1 MKFGKLSVLTLVT
14 AGALAVAGQASAFA
28 PVWPAD
34 GDGPVTIVNG
44 VNTNGADPAGSA
56 VLWHSGATA
65 STSSL
70 QTAVVEAFCDAAQP
84 VDILEDARSYTV
96 APNPGGATDILKAG
110 VAKPDFWSVACIGK
124 PFNATTF
131 PYSSLAGKKILWS
144 KRDEGGSGVGVGPV
158 AAAYPLGFMKPSTG
172 AGNNCPGNDATIRN
186 YPRTVAGV
194 STTVWN
200 CTGFAVSVVPA
211 LSDPL
216 SEASASADGVRRV
229 ADIGTS
235 DIEPDKFAP
244 VFIENVS
251 SSDFNL
257 NGTRGEG
264 GDTLTDYDVGTLSKE
279 GMAQLIFN
287 TPVNLLMYQDLQRAQ
302 FPDGHPLYN
311 DCNPGS
317 TAGYN
322 TVVTVAPPLVN
333 TNIMGNTEKCMPSL
347 TASEIRAIMGTNGAV
362 RSATD
367 FQAEYTP
374 ATGILTYGT
383 GEYTPLSAT
392 TIYDVADVAAT
403 DNTIQICRRVEGSG
417 TQAQFN
423 AMLLGYPCDP
433 NAADG
438 SVDTL
443 RPEGES
449 LLFTPFV
456 TENESSGDVEKCLND
471 YNDGTNTNANATNRN
486 TAFRKR
492 WAIGVQ
498 SLEKN
503 TPSAVGVYGSRYRF
517 IKIDGFAPTLVNA
530 HAGDYFD
537 VGQQSLQYRT
547 GALPVVVDAFAA
559 LKSFIQDPLK
569 LPALNKVHAFGHSG
583 WLASP
588 SATFTPD
595 SKLSLTRPVSWFRR
609 VSFNAGV
616 ANTCALPSAFK
627 KTGGSA
633 VTVGPSNCSNNGGA
647 DQNCYTP

>member
-1 MKFGKLSVLTLVT
+1 MKFGKLSVLSLAT

-28 PVWPAD
+28 PLWPAD
-34 GDGPVTIVNG
+34 GDAADGTDPV
-44 VNTNGADPAGSA
+44 GSA

-70 QTAVVEAFCDAAQP
+70 QTAVVQAFCDPAQP

-96 APNPGGATDILKAG
+96 APNPAGATDILKAG
-110 VAKPDFWSVACIGK
+110 VAKPDFWSVACILKSGL
-124 PFNATTF
+124 PG
-131 PYSSLAGKKILWS
+131 SLATRAGDKLLWS
-144 KRDEGGSGVGVGPV
+144 KRDEGGSGVGVGPL
-158 AAAYPLGFMKPSTG
+158 AQTPPKALGFMKPSTG
-172 AGNNCPGNDATIRN
+172 AGNNCLGNDATIRN
-186 YPRTVAGV
+186 YPRTVAGI
-194 STTVWN
+194 SSTVWN
-200 CTGFAVSVVPA
+200 CNGFAVPVVPA

-216 SEASASADGVRRV
+216 SEASASADGVSRL

-235 DIEPDKFAP
+235 DIEPDKFAS

-257 NGTRGEG
+257 NGTRGEA
-264 GDTLTDYDVGTLSKE
+264 GDTLSSYTANTLVKE

-302 FPDGHPLYN
+302 FPVGHPLYN
-311 DCNPGS
+311 DCNPGN

-367 FQAEYTP
+367 FQAEYTL

-403 DNTIQICRRVEGSG
+403 DDTIQICRRVEGSG

-433 NAADG
+433 NAADN

-443 RPEGES
+443 RPEGEN

-471 YNDGTNTNANATNRN
+471 YNNGTNTNANATNKN
-486 TAFRKR
+486 TALRKR

-503 TPSAVGVYGSRYRF
+503 APSSAGVYGSSYRF
-517 IKIDGFAPTLVNA
+517 IKIDGFAPTLANA

-537 VGQQSLQYRT
+537 VAQQSLQYRT

>member
-1 MKFGKLSVLTLVT
+1 MKFGKLSVLSLATV
-14 AGALAVAGQASAFA
+14 GALAVAGQASAFA

-34 GDGPVTIVNG
+34 DNIANVVI
-44 VNTNGADPAGSA
+44 
-56 VLWHSGATA
+56 WHSGATA

-70 QTAVVEAFCDAAQP
+70 QTAVVEAFCDSAQP

-110 VAKPDFWSVACIGK
+110 VAKPDFWSVACRLKAGL
-124 PFNATTF
+124 PGTLATR
-131 PYSSLAGKKILWS
+131 AGDKLLWS

-158 AAAYPLGFMKPSTG
+158 AAAYGLGFMKPSTG

-200 CTGFAVSVVPA
+200 CNGFAVPVVPA

-216 SEASASADGVRRV
+216 SEASASADGVRRSP
-229 ADIGTS
+229 DIGTS
-235 DIEPDKFAP
+235 DIEPDKFAS
-244 VFIENVS
+244 VFLENVS

-257 NGTRGEG
+257 NGTRGEV
-264 GDTLTDYDVGTLSKE
+264 GDTLTSYEVGTLTKE

-302 FPDGHPLYN
+302 FPVGHPLYN

-322 TVVTVAPPLVN
+322 TVVTVAPPLAN
-333 TNIMGNTEKCMPSL
+333 TNITGNTEKCMPSL
-347 TASEIRAIMGTNGAV
+347 TASEIRAIMGTSGAI
-362 RSATD
+362 RKATD
-367 FQAEYTP
+367 FQAEYTS

-403 DNTIQICRRVEGSG
+403 DDTIMVCRRVEGSG

-443 RPEGES
+443 RPEGEN
-449 LLFTPFV
+449 LITTPFV
-456 TENESSGDVEKCLND
+456 VENESSGDVEKCLND
-471 YNDGTNTNANATNRN
+471 YNDGTNTNTNATNKN
-486 TAFRKR
+486 TALRKR

-547 GALPVVVDAFAA
+547 GALPVVVDAFAT

-588 SATFTPD
+588 SATYKPD
-595 SKLSLTRPVSWFRR
+595 SRLSLIRPVSWYRR
-609 VSFNAGV
+609 VSYNPSV
-616 ANTCALPSAFK
+616 ANTCALPSMFNAK
-627 KTGGSA
+627 GGGVVNNSG
-633 VTVGPSNCSNNGGA
+633 TVGPSNCSNNGGA